1 MAAKVVNVPV
11 KTDFGDLDLTNVG
24 SVALDE
30 ITSDSDTSVTVT
42 LGTHAG
48 DDFVVGP
55 SNKLV
60 VEGDSGRIGIGTASP
75 SNTVEIEGSSGD
87 LVLEIDNNVSNS
99 ANFQIQ
105 NGAGNARVD
114 LVMNDC
120 SASTTLTMKGQKVG
134 IMDTDPTYGLD
145 VNGTSRIV
153 GDATFDG
160 SVSLKEKAAAVADT
174 AAYGQLWVKTA
185 TPNELYF
192 TDDAGTD
199 VQIVTGGAIAGGGI
213 TVADTDDDV
222 DPAADGTMYICSTSD
237 AGSGIE
243 IALPSPASGTVIRIL
258 TKDSGTT
265 GDEVTISRNDDERIN
280 GAQEDLELTVN
291 FQSVTLVSNGTD
303 WFIE

>member
-1 MAAKVVNVPV
+1 MADGKEWE
-11 KTDFGDLDLTNVG
+11 F
-24 SVALDE
+24 
-30 ITSDSDTSVTVT
+30 
-42 LGTHAG
+42 
-48 DDFVVGP
+48 
-55 SNKLV
+55 
-60 VEGDSGRIGIGTASP
+60 
-75 SNTVEIEGSSGD
+75 
-87 LVLEIDNNVSNS
+87 
-99 ANFQIQ
+99 
-105 NGAGNARVD
+105 GNA
-114 LVMNDC
+114 
-120 SASTTLTMKGQKVG
+120 ASEVELQDTPSGSIKNSQGEDVITITDDQRVG
-134 IMDTDPTYGLD
+134 IKDTAPDFDLD

-199 VQIVTGGAIAGGGI
+199 VQIVTGGAIAGGGGGI

-265 GDEVTISRNDDERIN
+265 GDEVTISRNASERIN
-280 GAQEDLELTVN
+280 GVQEDLELTVN